1 MNAVGVARIGLGVAE
16 LVTPSRLGSAALGH
30 TPDRRERAVVRV
42 LGARHL
48 GQEVAA
54 WRGDDLLAGPQLDV
68 LHAASM
74 VGLAAFSRRYRR
86 AALTSALIAAA
97 FALAA
102 RGRARCTT

>member
-1 MNAVGVARIGLGVAE
+1 MNAVGMARLGVGVAE
-16 LVTPSRLGSAALGH
+16 LVAPGRLGSAALGH
-30 TPDRRERAVVRV
+30 APDRRERAVVRV

-54 WRGDDLLAGPQLDV
+54 WRGDDLLAGPLLDV

-86 AALTSALIAAA
+86 AALTSALAASAFAVAAA
-97 FALAA
+97 
-102 RGRARCTT
+102 RS